1 MQIVDS
7 PDNDDQTGGRLAVST
22 TACGLT
28 YNDYCPAPA
37 LTLRAK
43 NVGSG
48 ILSRTGSRLIVNAF
62 YLKSLS
68 LEVIFSSRLEMWY
81 EALAMLVLLAVSLLL
96 ADCVQLV

>member
-1 MQIVDS
+1 MQIVAS
-7 PDNDDQTGGRLAVST
+7 PDNDDQTGGRLAFSS
-22 TACGLT
+22 
-28 YNDYCPAPA
+28 
-37 LTLRAK
+37 LRPDVQRLLAGSSFNVAGK

-48 ILSRTGSRLIVNAF
+48 IVSRTVSRFIVDVF

-96 ADCVQLV
+96 ADCVQVV

>member
-48 ILSRTGSRLIVNAF
+48 ILSRMGSRLIVNAF